1 MCLLDEMMVLGQ
13 WEYLTQ
19 STAISREGR
28 RAGRE
33 AVGKWLDPQ
42 PSLFTHLLLIVLQRE
57 CSYLQAVVPCC
68 VRASSGQLGIC
79 LLFERWSSAP

>member
-13 WEYLTQ
+13 WEYLTL

-33 AVGKWLDPQ
+33 GVGKWLDPR

-57 CSYLQAVVPCC
+57 CSYLQ
-68 VRASSGQLGIC
+68 SSC
-79 LLFERWSSAP
+79 SLLCESKLRMSQRLPAL